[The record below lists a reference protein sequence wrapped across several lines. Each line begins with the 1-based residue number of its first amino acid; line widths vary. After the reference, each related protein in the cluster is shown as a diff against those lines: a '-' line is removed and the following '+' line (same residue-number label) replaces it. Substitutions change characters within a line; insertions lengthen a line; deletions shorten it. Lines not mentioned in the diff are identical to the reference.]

1 MKRKRR
7 VHSPTTKRSYLTVRE
22 IEQRVGLLLLLLH
35 HNFETLMERTKARRK

>member
-7 VHSPTTKRSYLTVRE
+7 AYSRQTKRSYLTVQE

-35 HNFETLMERTKARRK
+35 HNFEKLAQRTQARRK